1 VQYTYCFAGYQEF
14 SSLDDGGDKIACLA
28 GGAPLITDAV
38 AAIWFYNFLSTTM
51 QVKKKSGRLQVRME
65 GWVVVL
71 GKQVDGRGDVAF

>member
-1 VQYTYCFAGYQEF
+1 
-14 SSLDDGGDKIACLA
+14 
-28 GGAPLITDAV
+28 
-38 AAIWFYNFLSTTM
+38 M